1 MPRPRS
7 AHLLSRDR
15 RGGRG
20 RQAGLFGVS
29 RADGVPRVRPPT
41 PGEGR
46 RVGRLHRAGAS
57 TDHPSTPPD
66 GLTSVFAVRRIR
78 ATDGPLLRSIRLA
91 ALADAPGDNNTT
103 LARAQAH
110 DADHWTEAAS
120 VNSLGGLQATF
131 FAEATDG
138 AAVESGGDGGES
150 GGQVVGMLGAYSNRD

>member
-7 AHLLSRDR
+7 AHLLSRAR

-46 RVGRLHRAGAS
+46 RVGRLHRTGAS
-57 TDHPSTPPD
+57 ADHPSTPPD
-66 GLTSVFAVRRIR
+66 CLTSVFAVRRIQ

-103 LARAQAH
+103 LARNQAQGE
-110 DADHWTEAAS
+110 DHWNEAAE

-131 FAEATDG
+131 FAEATDAAG
-138 AAVESGGDGGES
+138 ADPGGDGGGET
-150 GGQVVGMLGAYSNRD
+150 GGPVVGMIGAY